1 MTSSEQLSP
10 SVGPVADFGLVFISL
25 ARKWR
30 QAFNL
35 ELSKIGLTE
44 TTFAP
49 LVRLDLEGDGIT
61 QVELASRLG
70 LDASSLVRQVDL
82 LEQRGLISRRID
94 PRDRRLRR
102 IFLSQDGRRELL
114 RIRQKLGTV
123 DAQILAGFAQAE
135 IGLLMD
141 QLVQLGARLDE
152 MINPSFDAAPSLDA
166 VMRAPS

>member
-1 MTSSEQLSP
+1 MTSPEHLP
-10 SVGPVADFGLVFISL
+10 PPAGPAADFGLVFISL

-44 TTFAP
+44 TTFSP

-82 LEQRGLISRRID
+82 LEQRGLISRQID

-102 IFLSQDGRRELL
+102 IFLTPEGRAELL
-114 RIRQKLGTV
+114 RIRRKLGTV
-123 DAQILAGFAQAE
+123 DAQILAGFASTDIDAMMGHMSH
-135 IGLLMD
+135 I
-141 QLVQLGARLDE
+141 GARLDAL
-152 MINPSFDAAPSLDA
+152 INPPFDDTPAQEPS
-166 VMRAPS
+166 